1 MSFSVNARAA
11 SKDELREA
19 INDKLE
25 GVTVQ
30 QSAHKADRDLAQDMA
45 GQAIDMLDDL
55 PKPPKGEDDTHEY
68 SVTVTGSLGW
78 DQPIKEGETPDAFT
92 SVNMSVNASILA
104 KPTA

>member
-11 SKDELREA
+11 TKDELREA

-30 QSAHKADRDLAQDMA
+30 QAPHKADRDLAQKAADA
-45 GQAIDMLDDL
+45 AIDMLDDL
-55 PKPPKGEDDTHEY
+55 PKPAEGEDDTHEY

-78 DQPIKEGETPDAFT
+78 NQPIEEGETPDAFT
-92 SVNMSVNASILA
+92 SVNLSITASILA
-104 KPTA
+104 KPAE